1 MFGTAPTAHEDAEIF
16 SACDGCNPE
25 FSGHV
30 AIDVLPRS
38 VHCSVDRC
46 RGRGT
51 IGFATFGCDA
61 GGAACV
67 RKLAFAE
74 LLDAVNVDVFETL
87 LLDVSESMVISQVLF
102 LGAGLFSGCLSLL
115 EEVDSARILVRRGG
129 SIVDA
134 IYSVVSCRWHE

>member
-16 SACDGCNPE
+16 GACDGCNPE
-25 FSGHV
+25 FAGHV

-38 VHCSVDRC
+38 VHCSVGRC

-51 IGFATFGCDA
+51 IWLATFGYDA

-67 RKLAFAE
+67 WKLAFAW
-74 LLDAVNVDVFETL
+74 LFYAVNVDVFETL
-87 LLDVSESMVISQVLF
+87 LLDVAESMVIGQVLL
-102 LGAGLFSGCLSLL
+102 LGAGFFSGCLSLL
-115 EEVDSARILVRRGG
+115 EKVDAARILVRCG

>member
-1 MFGTAPTAHEDAEIF
+1 MFGTAPSAHEDAEIF
-16 SACDGCNPE
+16 GACDGCNPE
-25 FSGHV
+25 LAGHV

-67 RKLAFAE
+67 RQLAFAE
-74 LLDAVNVDVFETL
+74 LFMPSTL
-87 LLDVSESMVISQVLF
+87 M
-102 LGAGLFSGCLSLL
+102 SL
-115 EEVDSARILVRRGG
+115 RRCYWTCP
-129 SIVDA
+129 S
-134 IYSVVSCRWHE
+134 R

>member
-38 VHCSVDRC
+38 VHCSVGRR

-51 IGFATFGCDA
+51 IWLATFGYDA

-67 RKLAFAE
+67 WKLAFAW
-74 LLDAVNVDVFETL
+74 LFDAVNVDFFETL
-87 LLDVSESMVISQVLF
+87 LLDVAESMVIGQVLL
-102 LGAGLFSGCLSLL
+102 LGAGFFSGCLSLL
-115 EEVDSARILVRRGG
+115 EKVDAARILVRCG